1 MSALHVTVKPVR
13 RRSRR
18 VLPSIHQ
25 SINPS
30 IHTFPMS
37 VPLPPVLV
45 VDDEKN
51 MRLSL
56 KTVLSDEGYS
66 VRVLESAEEAL
77 HLLAHDEFFMVI
89 TDARLGGMSGYEFL
103 AKTRAQWPDL
113 PVLMIT
119 AYATAKLAV
128 EAIKAGAID
137 YLAKPFAPEELLHA
151 VARCVERYRL
161 LQENA
166 SLRARTSETVRLDQ
180 IVGECPK
187 IRELRQWIQTFAPTD
202 ARVLILGESGTGKEL
217 VAGALHGLS
226 QRSASSY
233 VRINCAAIPETL
245 LESELFGHEKG
256 AFTGALKQ
264 KPGRVEEAD
273 GGTIFLDE
281 IADMSRPLQAKLLR
295 FLEDGTFTRVGG
307 TQELRVNVRLI
318 AATNRDIIKAIAD
331 DQFREDLFHRLNV
344 VQVRLPPLRERGE
357 DVLLLAEYFLR
368 NFGLSMNKITQTLSR
383 AARLKLMA
391 HHWPGNV
398 RELRNVI
405 ERALILETGS
415 EIQPASLPDF
425 ELEARLHK
433 GGSSKPAVNGTLDEI
448 MARYEREVIAGLL
461 EQNHFSLAKT
471 ADQLKIS
478 RHALRYRMQRLN
490 IAGGTENEEE
500 PAAPANK
507 A

>member
-1 MSALHVTVKPVR
+1 MNL
-13 RRSRR
+13 
-18 VLPSIHQ
+18 
-25 SINPS
+25 
-30 IHTFPMS
+30 
-37 VPLPPVLV
+37 PLPPVLV

-51 MRLSL
+51 MRGSL
-56 KTVLSDEGYS
+56 KTVLSDDGYA
-66 VRVLESAEEAL
+66 VRAVESAEEAL
-77 HLLAHDEFFMVI
+77 HLLAHEDFFMVI
-89 TDARLGGMSGYEFL
+89 TDARLGGMTGYEFL
-103 AKTRAQWPDL
+103 AKARAQWPDL
-113 PVLMIT
+113 PILMIT
-119 AYATAKLAV
+119 AYATPKLAV

-151 VARCVERYRL
+151 VSGCVERYRL

-166 SLRARTSETVRLDQ
+166 RLRARASETYQLDQ
-180 IVGECPK
+180 IVGESDK
-187 IRELRQWIQTFAPTD
+187 IRELRQQIQTFGPTN

-217 VAGALHGLS
+217 VAGALHSLGRRG
-226 QRSASSY
+226 QAGY

-307 TQELRVNVRLI
+307 TQELRVDVRLI
-318 AATNRDIIKAIAD
+318 AATNRDIIQAIAH

-344 VQVRLPPLRERGE
+344 VQVRLPPLRDRGE
-357 DVLLLAEYFLR
+357 DILLLADHFLK
-368 NFGLSMNKITQTLSR
+368 NFGVSLNKATRRVSR
-383 AARLKLMA
+383 AARQTLMSY
-391 HHWPGNV
+391 HWPGNV

-405 ERALILETGS
+405 ERALILEKTN
-415 EIQPASLPDF
+415 EILPASLPDF
-425 ELEARLHK
+425 QLEARLHK
-433 GGSSKPAVNGTLDEI
+433 TGASKLATTGSLDEI
-448 MARYEREVIAGLL
+448 MARYERELIGSLL

-490 IAGGTENEEE
+490 IADATEAEEE
-500 PAAPANK
+500 PAGPATKSNSL
-507 A
+507 

>member
-1 MSALHVTVKPVR
+1 
-13 RRSRR
+13 
-18 VLPSIHQ
+18 
-25 SINPS
+25 
-30 IHTFPMS
+30 
-37 VPLPPVLV
+37 
-45 VDDEKN
+45 
-51 MRLSL
+51 
-56 KTVLSDEGYS
+56 
-66 VRVLESAEEAL
+66 
-77 HLLAHDEFFMVI
+77 MVI

-103 AKTRAQWPDL
+103 AKLRNQWPDL

-119 AYATAKLAV
+119 AYATPKLAV
-128 EAIKAGAID
+128 EAIKSGAID
-137 YLAKPFAPEELLHA
+137 YVAKPFAPEELLHA
-151 VARCVERYRL
+151 VARCGERFRL

-166 SLRARTSETVRLDQ
+166 ALRVRAGEAVTLDQ
-180 IVGECPK
+180 IVGESPEICEVRK
-187 IRELRQWIQTFAPTD
+187 LIRTVGRTD

-226 QRSASSY
+226 RRHEAHY
-233 VRINCAAIPETL
+233 VRLNCAAIPETL

-318 AATNRDIIKAIAD
+318 AATNRDIIEAIK
-331 DQFREDLFHRLNV
+331 QNEFREDLFHRLNV
-344 VQVRLPPLRERGE
+344 VQFALPPLRDRGQ
-357 DVLLLAEYFLR
+357 DILMLADHFLKHFAPTMR
-368 NFGLSMNKITQTLSR
+368 KAAKRISR
-383 AARLKLMA
+383 AAQQKLA
-391 HHWPGNV
+391 THHWPGNV

-405 ERALILETGS
+405 ERALILEKTD

-425 ELEARLHK
+425 GLETGLRK
-433 GGSSKPAVNGTLDEI
+433 GTTAPRTAVGENLDEM
-448 MARYEREVIAGLL
+448 MANFERDLISGVL
-461 EQNHFSLAKT
+461 EQNHYSLTKT
-471 ADQLKIS
+471 AEHLKIS

-490 IAGGTENEEE
+490 ISLEGEPEEE
-500 PAAPANK
+500 PAARSPKEGA

>member
-1 MSALHVTVKPVR
+1 MSL
-13 RRSRR
+13 
-18 VLPSIHQ
+18 
-25 SINPS
+25 
-30 IHTFPMS
+30 
-37 VPLPPVLV
+37 PLPPVLV

-51 MRLSL
+51 MRASL
-56 KTVLSDEGYS
+56 KTVLLDEGYP
-66 VRVLESAEEAL
+66 VRMVESAEEAL
-77 HLLAHDEFFMVI
+77 SVLAHEELFMVI
-89 TDARLGGMSGYEFL
+89 TDARLGGMSGYEL
-103 AKTRAQWPDL
+103 LGKIRAQWPDL
-113 PVLMIT
+113 PTVMIT
-119 AYATAKLAV
+119 AYATPKLAV

-151 VARCVERYRL
+151 VGRCAERYRL

-166 SLRARTSETVRLDQ
+166 SLRRRASEVYRLEQ
-180 IVGECPK
+180 MVGECPLM
-187 IRELRQWIQTFAPTD
+187 RELRQFVQTVAPTD

-217 VAGALHGLS
+217 VAGALHSLS
-226 QRSASSY
+226 QRSGNSY

-318 AATNRDIIKAIAD
+318 AATNRDIISAISAE
-331 DQFREDLFHRLNV
+331 QFREDLFHRLNV
-344 VQVRLPPLRERGE
+344 VQFRLPPLRQRGE
-357 DVLLLAEYFLR
+357 DVLLLADYFLR
-368 NFGLSMNKITQTLSR
+368 NFGVSMNKNTRQISR
-383 AARLKLMA
+383 AAKQKLMT

-405 ERALILETGS
+405 ERALILETS
-415 EIQPASLPDF
+415 PEIQPHSLPDF
-425 ELEARLHK
+425 QVESRLHK
-433 GGSSKPAVNGTLDEI
+433 SITPAPTGHQSLDAI
-448 MARYEREVIAGLL
+448 MAEYERELITRIL

-471 ADQLKIS
+471 AEHLKIS
-478 RHALRYRMQRLN
+478 RHALRYRMQRLS
-490 IAGGTENEEE
+490 ISLGPESDEE
-500 PAAPANK
+500 PAAPLGK
-507 A
+507 TFSP

>member
-1 MSALHVTVKPVR
+1 MSLR
-13 RRSRR
+13 
-18 VLPSIHQ
+18 
-25 SINPS
+25 
-30 IHTFPMS
+30 
-37 VPLPPVLV
+37 LPPVLV

-56 KTVLSDEGYS
+56 KTVLTDERYT
-66 VRVLESAEEAL
+66 VRAVESAEEAL
-77 HLLAHDEFFMVI
+77 ELLAREDFLMVI

-103 AKTRAQWPDL
+103 AKSRAQWPDL

-119 AYATAKLAV
+119 AYATPKLAV
-128 EAIKAGAID
+128 EAIQAGAID

-151 VARCVERYRL
+151 VARCGERYRL

-166 SLRARTSETVRLDQ
+166 NLRARAIETYRLEQ
-180 IVGECPK
+180 IVGECSK
-187 IRELRQWIQTFAPTD
+187 MRELRQLIQTVAPTA

-226 QRSASSY
+226 QRSQASY

-295 FLEDGTFTRVGG
+295 FLEDGSFRRVGG
-307 TQELRVNVRLI
+307 TQELKVNVRLL
-318 AATNRDIIKAIAD
+318 AATNRDIVEAIREG
-331 DQFREDLFHRLNV
+331 QFREDLFHRLNV
-344 VQVRLPPLRERGE
+344 VQFRLAPLRERGE
-357 DVLLLAEYFLR
+357 DVWLLAEYFLK
-368 NFGLSMNKITQTLSR
+368 NFGVSLNKNTRTISR
-383 AARLKLMA
+383 AARQKLLS

-405 ERALILETGS
+405 ERALILETTS
-415 EIQPASLPDF
+415 EIQPSSLPDF
-425 ELEARLHK
+425 QLEARLHK
-433 GGSSKPAVNGTLDEI
+433 TPVPKPAGVESLDEM
-448 MARYEREVIAGLL
+448 MADYERELITGIL
-461 EQNHFSLAKT
+461 EQNHFSLTKSAE
-471 ADQLKIS
+471 QLKIS

-490 IAGGTENEEE
+490 LAAGTEAEELSGLAGKE
-500 PAAPANK
+500 SST
-507 A
+507 